1 MSKFLKIIKKIKLR
15 NLIILVVLLAFN
27 TYAWFIYTTKVSLDL
42 TAHVSAWDVEFVSKE
57 GGITSNMRIEVERV
71 CPGMDNFE
79 KIIEVNNRGEVGA
92 TLSYEIESLKIMGNT
107 LEVSETSGLTSEDIE
122 NKMKTEYPF
131 KINIEKDDEG
141 LVNGTG
147 NGSFRITVEW
157 PFESGDDA
165 KDTEWG
171 NRAYEYYSLHPGENC
186 IELKLILKAT
196 QKNS

>member
-42 TAHVSAWDVEFVSKE
+42 TAHVSAWDVQFVSKE
-57 GGITSNMRIEVERV
+57 GGITSNMLIEVERV

-122 NKMKTEYPF
+122 NKMKNDYPF

-157 PFESGDDA
+157 PFESGDDV

>member
-42 TAHVSAWDVEFVSKE
+42 TAHVSAWDVQFVSKE
-57 GGITSNMRIEVERV
+57 GGITSNMLIEVERV

-122 NKMKTEYPF
+122 NKMKNDYPF

-157 PFESGDDA
+157 SFESGDDA

>member
-42 TAHVSAWDVEFVSKE
+42 TAHVSAWDVQFVSKE
-57 GGITSNMRIEVERV
+57 GGITSNMLIEVERV

-157 PFESGDDA
+157 PFESGDDV

>member
-57 GGITSNMRIEVERV
+57 GGITSNMLIEVERV
-71 CPGMDNFE
+71 CPGMDKFE

>member
-42 TAHVSAWDVEFVSKE
+42 TAHVSAWDVQFVSKE
-57 GGITSNMRIEVERV
+57 GGITSNMLIEVERV

-122 NKMKTEYPF
+122 NKMKNDYPF

-141 LVNGTG
+141 LVSGTG
-147 NGSFRITVEW
+147 DGSFRITVEW

>member
-42 TAHVSAWDVEFVSKE
+42 TAHVSAWDVQFVSKE
-57 GGITSNMRIEVERV
+57 GGITSNMLIEVERV

-141 LVNGTG
+141 LVSGTG

-157 PFESGDDA
+157 PFESGDDV

>member
-42 TAHVSAWDVEFVSKE
+42 TAHVSAWDVQFVSKE
-57 GGITSNMRIEVERV
+57 GGITSNMLIEVERV

>member
-1 MSKFLKIIKKIKLR
+1 ML
-15 NLIILVVLLAFN
+15 
-27 TYAWFIYTTKVSLDL
+27 
-42 TAHVSAWDVEFVSKE
+42 
-57 GGITSNMRIEVERV
+57 IEVERV

-141 LVNGTG
+141 LVSGTG

>member
-27 TYAWFIYTTKVSLDL
+27 TYAWFIYTTQVSLDL

-57 GGITSNMRIEVERV
+57 GGITSNMLIEVERV

-92 TLSYEIESLKIMGNT
+92 TLSYERESLKIMGNT
-107 LEVSETSGLTSEDIE
+107 LEVSETSGFTSEDIE